1 MSNNEKTIIDMVS
14 KYGKGDLYYMGK
26 CREFNGQYVILEK
39 NNDVFLATKT
49 QKEMIEKLSRI
60 I

>member
-1 MSNNEKTIIDMVS
+1 MSNNEEIIIDMVL

-26 CREFNGQYVILEK
+26 CREFKGQYVILEK
-39 NNDVFLATKT
+39 NNDVFLITKT